1 MCVHVWSLH
10 VALTWQQGLS
20 IPSSDVDIVVCDVK
34 DHYRA
39 VLSGTKAK
47 HACIDMLA
55 ARLRVAPWVQ
65 GTRVLA
71 NTAMPIIKLHARTS
85 AGAGT
90 VKMDISFDAPSHR
103 GLATA
108 ALVLRMLRASPVLMP
123 LTLVLKQLLVQK
135 GLNDPY
141 TGGLSSYGL
150 VLLVYSFL
158 SSASAGVYVGKT
170 RALSPL
176 KALDWRWPNDAC
188 VPHVQARREPRE
200 PRRTAWPRPGSVP
213 AVT

>member
-1 MCVHVWSLH
+1 MAVTLCR
-10 VALTWQQGLS
+10 LTHGLQAPRARVDEQGLS

-55 ARLRVAPWVQ
+55 TRLRAAPWVQ
-65 GTRVLA
+65 STRVLA

-85 AGAGT
+85 ASGGT

-108 ALVLRMLRASPVLMP
+108 ALVLRMLRDSPVLMP

-141 TGGLSSYGL
+141 TGGLSSYGV

-158 SSASAGVYVGKT
+158 SSASLCVART
-170 RALSPL
+170 TIPH
-176 KALDWRWPNDAC
+176 WRWS
-188 VPHVQARREPRE
+188 PRHILMRSLH
-200 PRRTAWPRPGSVP
+200 P
-213 AVT
+213 